1 MGSGPEGSFQ
11 KLLPAPLSFPQ
22 SHPIM
27 PLSYRPDALW
37 ASISSAKNTQILRL
51 DALDQLPENLFF
63 VPILPMASLN
73 HIILVDAGSH
83 GLRVWIGVGKIRSAW
98 GGETC

>member
-1 MGSGPEGSFQ
+1 
-11 KLLPAPLSFPQ
+11 
-22 SHPIM
+22 M

-83 GLRVWIGVGKIRSAW
+83 GLRVWVGVGKIRSAW
-98 GGETC
+98 GERHAERFTSPGQGPRSDCLLQTGAPLF